1 VPLYLHLLAGQ
12 PKAESG
18 KVIDGQAW
26 LRGAPA

>member
-1 VPLYLHLLAGQ
+1 LLAGQ

-26 LRGAPA
+26 LRGPSA